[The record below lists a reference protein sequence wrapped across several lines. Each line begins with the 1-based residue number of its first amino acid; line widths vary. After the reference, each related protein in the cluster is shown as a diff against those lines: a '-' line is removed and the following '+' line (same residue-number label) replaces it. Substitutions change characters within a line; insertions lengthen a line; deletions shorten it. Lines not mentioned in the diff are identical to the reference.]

1 MNLPDDP
8 QQIRAKGL
16 SGEAMI
22 GLGITIGAF
31 GFMFLLLGW
40 AQHMRQA
47 ADSAV
52 ILLAVGAVM
61 FVAGALAA
69 LTGGRRPS

>member
-8 QQIRAKGL
+8 QQIRSKGL

-31 GFMFLLLGW
+31 GLMFLLLGW
-40 AQHMRQA
+40 AQYMRQA
-47 ADSAV
+47 MDSAV
-52 ILLAVGAVM
+52 ILLVIGGVM
-61 FVAGALAA
+61 FVAGAIAA
-69 LTGGRRPS
+69 LSGSKRRS

>member
-8 QQIRAKGL
+8 QQIRTKGL

-31 GFMFLLLGW
+31 GLMFLLLGW
-40 AQHMRQA
+40 AQYMRQA
-47 ADSAV
+47 IDAAV
-52 ILLAVGAVM
+52 ILLTIGGVM
-61 FVAGALAA
+61 FVAGAIAA
-69 LTGGRRPS
+69 LTGSKRRS